1 MPIYLKIAPINGQ
14 STATGHDK
22 ELEIDQFSSGISL
35 QMHGNAKSNNERT
48 SGRSD
53 VQAISCSRMMDS
65 ASPLIME
72 YCASAKDVDTAILTV
87 ERENAGQSLNIVTYT
102 LSNVFFSSY
111 SVGIGSTGDAH
122 ESFTLDFA
130 KINVKYNAQSKDGTD
145 LGAVVFDW
153 DMTKNSTK

>member
-1 MPIYLKIAPINGQ
+1 MPIYLTIAPINGQ

-22 ELEIDQFSSGISL
+22 ELEIDHFSSSVSL
-35 QMHGNAKSNNERT
+35 QMHSNAKSNGERT

-53 VQAISCSRMMDS
+53 VQPITCSRIMDS

-72 YCASAKDVDTAILTV
+72 YCAAAKDVESAILTV
-87 ERENAGQSLNIVTYT
+87 ERENAGASLNIVTYT
-102 LSNVFFSSY
+102 LSNVYFSQY
-111 SVGIGSTGDAH
+111 NVGVSSTGDAQ

-130 KINVKYNAQSKDGTD
+130 KINVKYNAQSKDGND
-145 LGAVVFDW
+145 LGAALFDW